1 MQWPKTTTIY
11 CGSQVFRPV
20 VWFCQSGPGLADR
33 GWACPCVQGELAGC
47 LGTGGWGGGW
57 LAGLE
62 WSAWDEL
69 ALLAHASPI
78 PPTG

>member
-1 MQWPKTTTIY
+1 M
-11 CGSQVFRPV
+11 
-20 VWFCQSGPGLADR
+20 D
-33 GWACPCVQGELAGC
+33 
-47 LGTGGWGGGW
+47 GGWGGGW